1 METSFQQTIY
11 KYISPTYYYMT
22 FFLITPSIVSETVGV
37 VTRNFTFNVYLHFD
51 IAVTLSNDDEDLPM
65 ETQVWA

>member
-1 METSFQQTIY
+1 MSNGNIFQTIY
-11 KYISPTYYYMT
+11 LQIYIPYILYDL
-22 FFLITPSIVSETVGV
+22 FLFTPSIVSETVGV

-65 ETQVWA
+65 ETQV

>member
-1 METSFQQTIY
+1 
-11 KYISPTYYYMT
+11 MT

-65 ETQVWA
+65 ETQV